1 LVFDKQQTDGQNN
14 PIMLSMSTATYTT
27 LDGFGNAKDVV
38 SEIQENIR
46 LYVAV
51 TVHNTVGDAFTSGL
65 MNTDVLPVNNLQD
78 TIAPERI
85 ENITLSDRPLDD
97 GTGINLEFELT
108 SASDIF
114 EYHVFA
120 APFRFTSVGLDSNGP
135 EFPSIV
141 LDREPEFPILITTLT
156 GEIPVSPELTV
167 WVAVVPVDFAGNAVT
182 TGLVTASTNSIDDGY
197 SIDGSQ
203 LPTIDGISLDWV
215 NEKDILVTW
224 NQSISELVI
233 GYQIHISN
241 LNFSNISE
249 ATLINEGVISTTF
262 VITSEVFPAISND
275 TDWFIS
281 VTPFDEVS
289 IKQRVIPVKLDSL
302 VIQDDSTTSDSSFS
316 LDSLLTTQNLI
327 LMGAGFAVLVLLA
340 TISRTRGK
348 RTKESRVWENQAATW
363 GFDESIELNNLPAP
377 SLDTQQGYTAPAPT
391 LNVPMQQVPSMVP
404 PNPVGVPPMPLP
416 PVQPV
421 NVPPL
426 QVVQPSMPQQIMPS
440 NQASQI
446 DVSFLDDLL

>member
-1 LVFDKQQTDGQNN
+1 
-14 PIMLSMSTATYTT
+14 
-27 LDGFGNAKDVV
+27 
-38 SEIQENIR
+38 
-46 LYVAV
+46 
-51 TVHNTVGDAFTSGL
+51 
-65 MNTDVLPVNNLQD
+65 
-78 TIAPERI
+78 
-85 ENITLSDRPLDD
+85 
-97 GTGINLEFELT
+97 
-108 SASDIF
+108 
-114 EYHVFA
+114 
-120 APFRFTSVGLDSNGP
+120 
-135 EFPSIV
+135 
-141 LDREPEFPILITTLT
+141 
-156 GEIPVSPELTV
+156 
-167 WVAVVPVDFAGNAVT
+167 VT
-182 TGLVTASTNSIDDGY
+182 TGLVTASTNSIDEGY

-203 LPTIDGISLDWV
+203 LPTIDGISVDWV

-224 NQSISELVI
+224 NQSVSELVI

-241 LNFSNISE
+241 LNYSNISE
-249 ATLINEGVISTTF
+249 ATLMNEGVISTTF
-262 VITSEVFPAISND
+262 VITSEVFPVISND

-348 RTKESRVWENQAATW
+348 RTKESRVWENQATTW

>member
-1 LVFDKQQTDGQNN
+1 
-14 PIMLSMSTATYTT
+14 
-27 LDGFGNAKDVV
+27 
-38 SEIQENIR
+38 
-46 LYVAV
+46 
-51 TVHNTVGDAFTSGL
+51 
-65 MNTDVLPVNNLQD
+65 
-78 TIAPERI
+78 
-85 ENITLSDRPLDD
+85 
-97 GTGINLEFELT
+97 
-108 SASDIF
+108 
-114 EYHVFA
+114 
-120 APFRFTSVGLDSNGP
+120 
-135 EFPSIV
+135 
-141 LDREPEFPILITTLT
+141 
-156 GEIPVSPELTV
+156 
-167 WVAVVPVDFAGNAVT
+167 
-182 TGLVTASTNSIDDGY
+182 
-197 SIDGSQ
+197 
-203 LPTIDGISLDWV
+203 
-215 NEKDILVTW
+215 
-224 NQSISELVI
+224 
-233 GYQIHISN
+233 
-241 LNFSNISE
+241 
-249 ATLINEGVISTTF
+249 
-262 VITSEVFPAISND
+262 
-275 TDWFIS
+275 

-348 RTKESRVWENQAATW
+348 RTKESRVWENQATTW